1 MKMNMIISKKHIVL
15 SALVLALSVAVY
27 LNWEYVKIN
36 GDSFENTSKVAVEG
50 PVDGVVD
57 GMTAP
62 APTGDGTGGEDADAA
77 AAYGEA
83 YFAEAKLSRT
93 KARDEAADALKYML
107 EDANLTTDQMTQ
119 LTMEAA
125 SIAKSIETEGKI
137 ENLIKARGFAECMVY
152 LEEDRIDVL
161 VKCTDMTDSEAA
173 QIKDV
178 ILSEVEV
185 PDKNI
190 SIIEIK

>member
-27 LNWEYVKIN
+27 LNWEYVKTN
-36 GDSFENTSKVAVEG
+36 GDTFENTSKVAV
-50 PVDGVVD
+50 DGAVE
-57 GMTAP
+57 
-62 APTGDGTGGEDADAA
+62 GTGGEDGKTGET

-125 SIAKSIETEGKI
+125 DIAKSIETEGKI
-137 ENLIKARGFAECMVY
+137 ENLIKAKGFQECMVY
-152 LEEDRIDVL
+152 LADDKIDVL
-161 VKCTDMTDSEAA
+161 VKCSGMTDSEAA

-178 ILSEVEV
+178 ILGEVAV
-185 PDKNI
+185 PDSSI
-190 SIIEIK
+190 SIIEIQ

>member
-1 MKMNMIISKKHIVL
+1 M
-15 SALVLALSVAVY
+15 
-27 LNWEYVKIN
+27 
-36 GDSFENTSKVAVEG
+36 
-50 PVDGVVD
+50 DGVVD

-178 ILSEVEV
+178 ILGEVEV

>member
-27 LNWEYVKIN
+27 LNWEYVKTN
-36 GDSFENTSKVAVEG
+36 GDSFESTSKIAVSGE
-50 PVDGVVD
+50 VEED
-57 GMTAP
+57 P
-62 APTGDGTGGEDADAA
+62 AADET

-93 KARDEAADALKYML
+93 KSRDEAADALKYML
-107 EDANLTTDQMTQ
+107 EDANLTTDQMTE
-119 LTMEAA
+119 LTLQAAAIAEA
-125 SIAKSIETEGKI
+125 IEVEGKI
-137 ENLIKARGFAECMVY
+137 ENLIKAKGFEDCIVY
-152 LEEDRIDVL
+152 LEDDKIDML
-161 VKCTDMTDSEAA
+161 VKCDGMTDSEAA

-178 ILSEVEV
+178 ILGEVDVE
-185 PDKNI
+185 DKNI

>member
-27 LNWEYVKIN
+27 LNWEYVRQS
-36 GDSFENTSKVAVEG
+36 GGGFEATDKA
-50 PVDGVVD
+50 
-57 GMTAP
+57 A
-62 APTGDGTGGEDADAA
+62 GDGIVDVGPISGSLEDGYGGADET

-107 EDANLTTDQMTQ
+107 EDADLTTDQMTQ
-119 LTMEAA
+119 LTIQAA
-125 SIAKSIETEGKI
+125 NIAKSIETEGKI
-137 ENLIKARGFAECMVY
+137 ENLIKAKGFAECMVY
-152 LEEDRIDVL
+152 LADDKIDVL
-161 VKCTDMTDSEAA
+161 VKCSDMTDSEAA

-178 ILSEVEV
+178 ILGEVEV
-185 PDKNI
+185 PDQNI

>member
-1 MKMNMIISKKHIVL
+1 MKMNMIVSKKHIVL

-27 LNWEYVKIN
+27 LNWEYVKVN
-36 GDSFENTSKVAVEG
+36 GDSFENTSKVAVDGAVEG
-50 PVDGVVD
+50 A
-57 GMTAP
+57 AP
-62 APTGDGTGGEDADAA
+62 GIPAEDKGADEA

-107 EDANLTTDQMTQ
+107 EDADLTTDQMTQ

-152 LEEDRIDVL
+152 LDEDRASVVVRAEELLDNEV
-161 VKCTDMTDSEAA
+161 A
-173 QIKDV
+173 QIKDI
-178 ILSEVEV
+178 ILKETSVPVE
-185 PDKNI
+185 NI
-190 SIIEIK
+190 SIVEVN

>member
-27 LNWEYVKIN
+27 LNWEYVKVN
-36 GDSFENTSKVAVEG
+36 GDSFENTRKVAVEG
-50 PVDGVVD
+50 PVEGAAEGVPSPSPV
-57 GMTAP
+57 
-62 APTGDGTGGEDADAA
+62 GESDAGADAT

-93 KARDEAADALKYML
+93 KARDEAAEALKYML
-107 EDANLTTDQMTQ
+107 EDADLTTDQMTQ

-125 SIAKSIETEGKI
+125 NIAKSIETEGKI
-137 ENLIKARGFAECMVY
+137 ENLIKARGFEECMVY

-161 VKCTDMTDSEAA
+161 VKCADMTDSEAA

-178 ILSEVEV
+178 ILGEVAV

>member
-1 MKMNMIISKKHIVL
+1 MKMNMILSKKHIVL

-27 LNWEYVKIN
+27 LNWEYVKTN
-36 GDSFENTSKVAVEG
+36 GDSFESTSKVAVDGAVDAGPAEG
-50 PVDGVVD
+50 LPEEGGSEVDD
-57 GMTAP
+57 
-62 APTGDGTGGEDADAA
+62 A

-125 SIAKSIETEGKI
+125 GIAKSIETEGKI
-137 ENLIKARGFAECMVY
+137 ENLIKAKGFEECMVY
-152 LEEDRIDVL
+152 LEDDKIDVL
-161 VKCTDMTDSEAA
+161 VKCSDMTDSEAA

-178 ILSEVEV
+178 ILGEVEV